1 MVKLKKSDIL
11 QNKKNVF
18 SIELIIYF
26 VVFFSGFFV
35 TLIYFLMSRFEKTI
49 TVSTK
54 FNFGMRKSN
63 QNFIS
68 DTNENI
74 YRVSN
79 SLFGWYFESVEDY
92 ARIKEGVKYK
102 ITGYGYRVGFL
113 NMYPRI
119 TSVKN
124 I

>member
-68 DTNENI
+68 DTNETI
-74 YRVSN
+74 YRVSD
-79 SLFGWYFESVEDY
+79 SLFGWYFKSVEDY
-92 ARIKEGVKYK
+92 SRIKEGVKYK